1 VRSTQPVR
9 PDYMA
14 ERQLGGVFTSFG
26 PVGVLGSCTG
36 HAQIPKTGKL
46 GRAGPGWGPVFCDI
60 WWPLVLVE
68 STHSYPV
75 LGLGF
80 LLAAFWLSH
89 VLEAW

>member
-1 VRSTQPVR
+1 MVFKHW
-9 PDYMA
+9 
-14 ERQLGGVFTSFG
+14 GGVFKLFG
-26 PVGVLGSCTG
+26 PIGVLGAYIC
-36 HAQIPKTGKL
+36 HAHTPKTENL